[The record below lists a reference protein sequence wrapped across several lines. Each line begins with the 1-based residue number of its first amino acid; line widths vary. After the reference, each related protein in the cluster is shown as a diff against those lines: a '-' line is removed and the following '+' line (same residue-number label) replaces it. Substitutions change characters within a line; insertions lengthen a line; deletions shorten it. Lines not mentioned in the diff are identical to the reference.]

1 MSINSLFVPEREA
14 QIKTAQEISVL
25 VSCLLAFSW
34 WTMQTWKYLVFLIC
48 FIQQTW
54 SNRSWTVYQFRDLMV
69 TGQALP
75 GRQTRYRAGLHC
87 DLQGARHSEGMRG
100 KLAWLSS
107 TTSSPTWLKT
117 AATDTKSRVYQIL
130 QKQEQLHSFQRP
142 PQAGQNS
149 GLK

>member
-14 QIKTAQEISVL
+14 QIKTAREISVL
-25 VSCLLAFSW
+25 VFLLLAFSC

-54 SNRSWTVYQFRDLMV
+54 SNRSWTVHQFRDLMM

-75 GRQTRYRAGLHC
+75 GRQTCYQAGLYHN
-87 DLQGARHSEGMRG
+87 LQGTWHGEGMRG
-100 KLAWLSS
+100 KLTQLSS

-117 AATDTKSRVYQIL
+117 TATDTKSRGCQIL
-130 QKQEQLHSFQRP
+130 QKQNQLYSFQRA